1 MTRFEF
7 ANKIVHFTKNEL
19 YLLTRRLLLQEF
31 LGSTHNK
38 WKTDLLFEECQ
49 RRNPSIFRSAF
60 SDASCSAESIRF
72 ITENSS
78 KAILL
83 RRIDFMNKPELRTYL
98 QTVGASK
105 YHTILD
111 DSAKIEDIFKKIDSG
126 SDELTICKVCGDSME
141 KARIF
146 DGDYILVDRNTQP
159 KDNAIALITLADN
172 ILVKRLKIDDN
183 RLYLF
188 SENDKYP
195 PYEVHE
201 TDDFNILGIVKM
213 VLLPA
218 ENL

>member
-1 MTRFEF
+1 MRRS
-7 ANKIVHFTKNEL
+7 KIA
-19 YLLTRRLLLQEF
+19 LLL
-31 LGSTHNK
+31 
-38 WKTDLLFEECQ
+38 
-49 RRNPSIFRSAF
+49 F
-60 SDASCSAESIRF
+60 SVINRMLSAEQEAS
-72 ITENSS
+72 E
-78 KAILL
+78 KAL
-83 RRIDFMNKPELRTYL
+83 R
-98 QTVGASK
+98 
-105 YHTILD
+105 
-111 DSAKIEDIFKKIDSG
+111 KIEDIFKKIDSG